1 MLDYKYLVSIAIIL
15 LSTKI
20 FGGLTEKIKLPQVV
34 GALIAGVVIGPAVF
48 GVVQDTAFLD
58 EVAELGVIILMFM
71 AGLDTDLN
79 QLKKKGVSYLVIA
92 IFGVVIPLVGGFLS
106 YFWYFNI
113 NPGDSQSVLKAIFIG
128 VILTATSVS
137 ITVEALRELGHLT
150 GKVGNAILGA
160 AIVDDVIGIIILTVI
175 TSFRDSSI
183 SISIVL
189 IKIVLYFVIMLV
201 FGLIITAGARM
212 LDLKTDR
219 RQITVYV
226 FALVLIVAYISEKY
240 VGIADI
246 TGAYLIGMIFSK
258 FSIRNEIV
266 KKMNVLSYLFF
277 SPIFFASVGLKTKL
291 DSFSTSMIVFSVIIL
306 LVAIFTKIVGAG
318 IGAKLCKYST
328 KDSLNIGIG
337 MVSRGEVALIVAQKG
352 HKLGFI
358 DNNMFSPIVLMVVI
372 TTILTP
378 ILLKISM
385 PKIKED
391 KDVSLKP
398 MTIE

>member
-48 GVVQDTAFLD
+48 GIVQDTAFLD

-71 AGLDTDLN
+71 AGLDTDLK

-306 LVAIFTKIVGAG
+306 LVAIFTKIIGAG
-318 IGAKLCKYST
+318 VGAKLCKYSL

-385 PKIKED
+385 PKTKED

>member
-48 GVVQDTAFLD
+48 GIVQDTAFLD
-58 EVAELGVIILMFM
+58 EVAGLGVIILMFM

-113 NPGDSQSVLKAIFIG
+113 NPGDGQNVLKAIFIG

-183 SISIVL
+183 SIGIVL

-306 LVAIFTKIVGAG
+306 LVAIFTKIIGAG
-318 IGAKLCKYST
+318 VGAKLCKYSL

>member
-48 GVVQDTAFLD
+48 GIVQDTAFLD

-113 NPGDSQSVLKAIFIG
+113 NPGDGQSVLKAIFIG

-183 SISIVL
+183 SISVVL
-189 IKIVLYFVIMLV
+189 IKIVLYFAIMLV

>member
-92 IFGVVIPLVGGFLS
+92 IFGVVLPLVGGFLS

-113 NPGDSQSVLKAIFIG
+113 NPGDSQSVFKAIFIG

-183 SISIVL
+183 SISVVL
-189 IKIVLYFVIMLV
+189 MKIVLYFAIMLV

-306 LVAIFTKIVGAG
+306 LVAIFTKILGAG

>member
-113 NPGDSQSVLKAIFIG
+113 NPGDSQSVIKAIFIG

>member
-183 SISIVL
+183 SISVVL

-306 LVAIFTKIVGAG
+306 FVAIFTKIVGAG

>member
-183 SISIVL
+183 SISVVL
-189 IKIVLYFVIMLV
+189 IKIVLYFAIMVV
-201 FGLIITAGARM
+201 FGLIITAGARL

>member
-48 GVVQDTAFLD
+48 GIVQDTVFLD

-113 NPGDSQSVLKAIFIG
+113 NTGDSQSVLKAIFIG

-183 SISIVL
+183 SISFVL
-189 IKIVLYFVIMLV
+189 IKIVSYFVIMLV

-226 FALVLIVAYISEKY
+226 FALVLVVAYISEKY

-291 DSFSTSMIVFSVIIL
+291 DSFSASMIVFSVIIL

-318 IGAKLCKYST
+318 IGAKLCRYSL

-385 PKIKED
+385 PRANNH
-391 KDVSLKP
+391 KDVSLKS

>member
-1 MLDYKYLVSIAIIL
+1 
-15 LSTKI
+15 
-20 FGGLTEKIKLPQVV
+20 
-34 GALIAGVVIGPAVF
+34 
-48 GVVQDTAFLD
+48 
-58 EVAELGVIILMFM
+58 
-71 AGLDTDLN
+71 
-79 QLKKKGVSYLVIA
+79 
-92 IFGVVIPLVGGFLS
+92 LVGGFLS

-306 LVAIFTKIVGAG
+306 LVAIFTKIIGAG
-318 IGAKLCKYST
+318 IGAKLCKYSL

-385 PKIKED
+385 PKTKED

>member
-48 GVVQDTAFLD
+48 GIVQDTAFLD

-201 FGLIITAGARM
+201 FGLIITAGARL

-306 LVAIFTKIVGAG
+306 LVAIFTKIIGAG
-318 IGAKLCKYST
+318 VGAKLCKYSL

>member
-183 SISIVL
+183 SISVVL
-189 IKIVLYFVIMLV
+189 IKIVLYFAIMLV

>member
-48 GVVQDTAFLD
+48 GIVQDTAFLD
-58 EVAELGVIILMFM
+58 EVAGLGVIILMFM

-113 NPGDSQSVLKAIFIG
+113 NPGDGQNVLKAIFIG

-137 ITVEALRELGHLT
+137 ITVEGLRELGHLT

-183 SISIVL
+183 SIGIVL

-306 LVAIFTKIVGAG
+306 LVAIFTKIIGAG
-318 IGAKLCKYST
+318 VGAKLCKYSL

>member
-92 IFGVVIPLVGGFLS
+92 IFGVVLPLVGGFLS

-113 NPGDSQSVLKAIFIG
+113 NPGDSQSVFKAIFIG

-183 SISIVL
+183 SISVVL
-189 IKIVLYFVIMLV
+189 MKIVLYFAIMLV

>member
-48 GVVQDTAFLD
+48 GIVQDTAFLD

-113 NPGDSQSVLKAIFIG
+113 NPGDGQNVLKAIFIG

-183 SISIVL
+183 SIGIVL

-306 LVAIFTKIVGAG
+306 LVAIFTKIIGAG
-318 IGAKLCKYST
+318 VGAKLCKYSL

>member
-48 GVVQDTAFLD
+48 GIVQDTAFLD

-183 SISIVL
+183 SISVVL

-240 VGIADI
+240 IGIADI

-306 LVAIFTKIVGAG
+306 FVAIFTKIVGAG

>member
-183 SISIVL
+183 SISVVL
-189 IKIVLYFVIMLV
+189 IKIVLYFAIMLV
-201 FGLIITAGARM
+201 FGLIITAGARL

>member
-92 IFGVVIPLVGGFLS
+92 IFGVVLPLVGGFLS

-113 NPGDSQSVLKAIFIG
+113 NPGDSQSVFKAIFIG

-183 SISIVL
+183 SISVVL
-189 IKIVLYFVIMLV
+189 IKIVLYFAIMLV
-201 FGLIITAGARM
+201 FGLIITAGARL

-291 DSFSTSMIVFSVIIL
+291 DSFSTSMIVFSLIIL